1 MSSYYL
7 IDLHTNPLSS
17 SRILDVA
24 ETTTLVGS
32 STPMNGGTIVRVPD
46 YVGVKDPTNVTTLL
60 SQKYAG
66 LLAYYA
72 GFTYV
77 TYDDLLDAADV
88 DFTEPT
94 LKGKFGDRNCI
105 VLPPDFGVIAGRF
118 QSTVAALSGPA
129 PSQAI
134 ITWEVYR
141 VVLADPAT
149 DRAVLTYVEMPA
161 SSFTC
166 NVTFNNGVTAY
177 PATDGAVL
185 NIPPI
190 GQGTQF
196 AIRLTNTSTTD
207 DLYVGSWAVIY

>member
-7 IDLHTNPLSS
+7 IDLHHDPFLA

-46 YVGVKDPTNVTTLL
+46 YVGLKDPADVSTLL
-60 SQKYAG
+60 TQKYAG

-77 TYDDLLDAADV
+77 THDDLLDAADV
-88 DFTEPT
+88 DFGEPT
-94 LKGKFGDRNCI
+94 LKGKFGDRNAIC
-105 VLPPDFGVIAGRF
+105 LPPNFGGIAGRF
-118 QSTVAALSGPA
+118 QSTVATLSGPA

-141 VVLADPAT
+141 VDLADPAL
-149 DRAVLTYVEMPA
+149 DRAVLTYVEVPA
-161 SSFTC
+161 SNFTC
-166 NVTFNNGVTAY
+166 DVTFDNGVHVY
-177 PATDGAVL
+177 PATDGSVL
-185 NIPPI
+185 NVPLG
-190 GQGTQF
+190 GQGTNF
-196 AIRLTNTSTTD
+196 AIRLTNNSATD
-207 DLYVGSWAVIY
+207 HLYVGSWAVIY